1 MRAFLRLFCRDVRSC
16 EQIVAKEMVA
26 GVGGTL
32 RSLLKKKKKDRYV
45 LLPPFPVAAWN
56 ADVVAATGTM
66 E

>member
-1 MRAFLRLFCRDVRSC
+1 M
-16 EQIVAKEMVA
+16 AKEMVA

-32 RSLLKKKKKDRYV
+32 RSLLKKKKKKDRYV

>member
-1 MRAFLRLFCRDVRSC
+1 MRSC
-16 EQIVAKEMVA
+16 EQVLAKEMAA

-32 RSLLKKKKKDRYV
+32 RSLLKKKKDRYV
-45 LLPPFPVAAWN
+45 LLLPFPFAAWN